1 MSDIEREFEASGKF
15 EAEDGVYVPTA
26 NDWDATVT
34 VEDGTVYVT
43 VRVPTL
49 SAAVTE
55 QEEVADVVEEGWFE
69 TLELRIEDATNV
81 TRAPEAESPTVE
93 RHDGDVVVE
102 TAIDARE
109 GNAAEDALAVVNYVE
124 GTWFEGIIPGY
135 DYRPDVQDLRD
146 RAAGRG
152 QSGASADQI

>member
-1 MSDIEREFEASGKF
+1 MSDVEREFEESETFA
-15 EAEDGVYVPTA
+15 AEGDAYVPTT
-26 NDWDATVT
+26 NDWEATVE
-34 VEDGTVYVT
+34 VADGTLTVT

-55 QEEVADVVEEGWFE
+55 QETVADVVEEGWLE
-69 TLELRIEDATNV
+69 TLELRLEDAPNV
-81 TRAPEAESPTVE
+81 TRAEEASPPTVE
-93 RHDGDVVVE
+93 REGGDVVVE
-102 TAIDARE
+102 AVIDARA
-109 GNAAEDALAVVNYVE
+109 GHAAEDALAVVNYVE

-152 QSGASADQI
+152 QSGASADRL